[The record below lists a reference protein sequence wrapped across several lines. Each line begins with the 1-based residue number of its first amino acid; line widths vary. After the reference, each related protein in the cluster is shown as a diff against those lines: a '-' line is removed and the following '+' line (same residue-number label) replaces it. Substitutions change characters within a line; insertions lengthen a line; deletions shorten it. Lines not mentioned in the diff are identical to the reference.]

1 MKAAALTLVV
11 ALSLSASA
19 FAQQEPRNERE
30 YRDEYNQL
38 TIGLRDSMPTG
49 DAVNGVRWGDLITGG
64 IGLELQYQELWRANS
79 WIYGGWYAGVAVD
92 SFGGRSLTFVDPT
105 TSFTSVIRTHRLNTA
120 DLEFG
125 GRLRQNFNG
134 FHIDENVG
142 VGAVAYMKEELDVRN
157 GGPQKLEFIKS
168 SENYLYD
175 LGIRVGAPVGKDVE
189 LGLGLAFQVNGA
201 PAHGKDFPGLHFKP
215 QENLVLGLTLDIGF

>member
-30 YRDEYNQL
+30 YREEYNGL
-38 TIGLRDSMPTG
+38 TVGLRDSKPTG
-49 DAVNGVRWGDLITGG
+49 EAFSGTRWGDLISGG
-64 IGLELQYQELWRANS
+64 IGLEVQYQELWRASS
-79 WIYGGWYAGVAVD
+79 WIYGGWYGGLAVD

-105 TSFTSVIRTHRLNTA
+105 TALSADVRMHRLNTA
-120 DLEFG
+120 DIEFG
-125 GRLRQNFNG
+125 GRLRQNFSG

-142 VGAVAYMKEELDVRN
+142 IGAVAYMKEELDVRN

-168 SENYLYD
+168 SESYLYD
-175 LGIRVGAPVGKDVE
+175 FGARVGAPLGKDVE
-189 LGLGLAFQVNGA
+189 LCLGFTFQVNGS
-201 PAHGKDFPGLHFKP
+201 PSHGKDFPGLHFRP
-215 QENLVLGLTLDIGF
+215 QQNLVLGLSLDIGF